1 MKFYPEGHLIDKAEN
16 KASMQTP
23 AALSD
28 AMRDG
33 KILEARSIICDNE
46 HNLIV
51 DLKCM
56 RGIIPREEGALG
68 IREGTVRDIAIIS
81 RVNKP
86 VCFIITDFIRDAFG
100 RITAVLSRRKAQER
114 CMAEYIAGLTCGDVI
129 PVRITHLEPFGA
141 FADIGCG
148 IVSLLP
154 IDAISVSRIDH
165 PKERFTVGMDIRAV
179 VRMKDENR
187 ITLSHR
193 ELLGTWTENAE
204 RFRVGE
210 TVAGIV
216 RSVESYGIFVEL
228 TPNLAGL
235 AELKENVH
243 AGQQAS
249 VFIKS
254 ILPNRMKVKLVLVE
268 CFDYTYKPEP
278 TILISSR
285 ILRPSAQSTLR
296 RCLRD
301 LGQQKAVCTDIFL
314 PGRPPFYVPL
324 KDICLNGCDYFASL
338 SLDFS
343 SPLFFA
349 LSSMTYLPSLK
360 SQTYEPPAFI
370 LPSSISSEI
379 GSSIL
384 LRIALRSG
392 LAP

>member
-86 VCFIITDFIRDAFG
+86 VCFI
-100 RITAVLSRRKAQER
+100 
-114 CMAEYIAGLTCGDVI
+114 
-129 PVRITHLEPFGA
+129 ITHLEPFGA

-278 TILISSR
+278 PVYFFQGDHIDKFTYS
-285 ILRPSAQSTLR
+285 
-296 RCLRD
+296 
-301 LGQQKAVCTDIFL
+301 
-314 PGRPPFYVPL
+314 PPECAKHIETV
-324 KDICLNGCDYFASL
+324 FA
-338 SLDFS
+338 
-343 SPLFFA
+343 
-349 LSSMTYLPSLK
+349 
-360 SQTYEPPAFI
+360 
-370 LPSSISSEI
+370 
-379 GSSIL
+379 
-384 LRIALRSG
+384 
-392 LAP
+392 

>member
-204 RFRVGE
+204 RFRIGE

-216 RSVESYGIFVEL
+216 RSVESYGIL
-228 TPNLAGL
+228 W
-235 AELKENVH
+235 
-243 AGQQAS
+243 S
-249 VFIKS
+249 
-254 ILPNRMKVKLVLVE
+254 
-268 CFDYTYKPEP
+268 
-278 TILISSR
+278 
-285 ILRPSAQSTLR
+285 
-296 RCLRD
+296 
-301 LGQQKAVCTDIFL
+301 
-314 PGRPPFYVPL
+314 
-324 KDICLNGCDYFASL
+324 
-338 SLDFS
+338 
-343 SPLFFA
+343 
-349 LSSMTYLPSLK
+349 
-360 SQTYEPPAFI
+360 
-370 LPSSISSEI
+370 
-379 GSSIL
+379 
-384 LRIALRSG
+384 
-392 LAP
+392 

>member
-56 RGIIPREEGALG
+56 
-68 IREGTVRDIAIIS
+68 RDIAIIS

-179 VRMKDENR
+179 VRMKDENHR

-278 TILISSR
+278 PVYFFQGDHIDKFTYS
-285 ILRPSAQSTLR
+285 
-296 RCLRD
+296 
-301 LGQQKAVCTDIFL
+301 
-314 PGRPPFYVPL
+314 PPECAKHIETV
-324 KDICLNGCDYFASL
+324 FA
-338 SLDFS
+338 
-343 SPLFFA
+343 
-349 LSSMTYLPSLK
+349 
-360 SQTYEPPAFI
+360 
-370 LPSSISSEI
+370 
-379 GSSIL
+379 
-384 LRIALRSG
+384 
-392 LAP
+392 

>member
-1 MKFYPEGHLIDKAEN
+1 MKFYPEGHLIDRAEN
-16 KASMQTP
+16 QAAMLNA

-28 AMRDG
+28 AMRDAR
-33 KILEARSIICDNE
+33 ILEARSIICDNE

-86 VCFIITDFIRDAFG
+86 VCFVVTDFIRDAAG

-114 CMAEYIAGLTCGDVI
+114 CLAQYISGLTRGDVI
-129 PVRITHLEPFGA
+129 DVCITHLEPFGA

-165 PKERFTVGMDIRAV
+165 PRERFTVGMDIRAV
-179 VRMKDENR
+179 IRAKEENR
-187 ITLSHR
+187 ITLSHK
-193 ELLGTWTENAE
+193 ELLGTWTQNAE
-204 RFRVGE
+204 RFRTGE

-216 RSVESYGIFVEL
+216 RSVESYGIFIEL

-235 AELKENVH
+235 AELRENVR

-254 ILPNRMKVKLVLVE
+254 ILPSRMKVKLVIVE
-268 CFDYTYKPEP
+268 CFDYDYKPEP
-278 TILISSR
+278 PAYFFTGSHMDSFIYS
-285 ILRPSAQSTLR
+285 
-296 RCLRD
+296 
-301 LGQQKAVCTDIFL
+301 
-314 PGRPPFYVPL
+314 PPE
-324 KDICLNGCDYFASL
+324 CDKHIETRF
-338 SLDFS
+338 
-343 SPLFFA
+343 
-349 LSSMTYLPSLK
+349 
-360 SQTYEPPAFI
+360 Q
-370 LPSSISSEI
+370 
-379 GSSIL
+379 
-384 LRIALRSG
+384 
-392 LAP
+392 

>member
-1 MKFYPEGHLIDKAEN
+1 MKFYPEGHLIDRAEN
-16 KASMQTP
+16 KAAMLNA

-33 KILEARSIICDNE
+33 RILEARSVICDNE

-86 VCFIITDFIRDAFG
+86 VCFIITDFIRDAYG

-114 CMAEYIAGLTCGDVI
+114 CIEQYISGLVRGDVI
-129 PVRITHLEPFGA
+129 DVRITHLEPFGA

-165 PKERFTVGMDIRAV
+165 PRERLSVGMDIRAV
-179 VRMKDENR
+179 IRAKDENR
-187 ITLSHR
+187 ITLSHK
-193 ELLGTWTENAE
+193 ELLGTWKQNAE

-216 RSVESYGIFVEL
+216 RSVEAYGIFVEL

-235 AELKENVH
+235 AELKENVQP
-243 AGQQAS
+243 GQQAS

-254 ILPNRMKVKLVLVE
+254 ILPNRMKVKLVIVE
-268 CFDYTYKPEP
+268 CFDYAYKPEP
-278 TILISSR
+278 PVYYFEGSHMDRFIYS
-285 ILRPSAQSTLR
+285 
-296 RCLRD
+296 
-301 LGQQKAVCTDIFL
+301 
-314 PGRPPFYVPL
+314 PPECEKHIETV
-324 KDICLNGCDYFASL
+324 
-338 SLDFS
+338 FS
-343 SPLFFA
+343 
-349 LSSMTYLPSLK
+349 
-360 SQTYEPPAFI
+360 
-370 LPSSISSEI
+370 
-379 GSSIL
+379 
-384 LRIALRSG
+384 
-392 LAP
+392 

>member
-193 ELLGTWTENAE
+193 ELLGTWDGKRGALSCRRDGRRYRAQRGKLRHFCGADPKPCRTCRAE
-204 RFRVGE
+204 RKCPCR
-210 TVAGIV
+210 T
-216 RSVESYGIFVEL
+216 
-228 TPNLAGL
+228 
-235 AELKENVH
+235 
-243 AGQQAS
+243 AGQRVHQKYSA
-249 VFIKS
+249 
-254 ILPNRMKVKLVLVE
+254 
-268 CFDYTYKPEP
+268 EP
-278 TILISSR
+278 HEGEARACGML
-285 ILRPSAQSTLR
+285 
-296 RCLRD
+296 
-301 LGQQKAVCTDIFL
+301 
-314 PGRPPFYVPL
+314 
-324 KDICLNGCDYFASL
+324 
-338 SLDFS
+338 
-343 SPLFFA
+343 
-349 LSSMTYLPSLK
+349 
-360 SQTYEPPAFI
+360 
-370 LPSSISSEI
+370 
-379 GSSIL
+379 
-384 LRIALRSG
+384 
-392 LAP
+392 

>member
-100 RITAVLSRRKAQER
+100 RIKAVLSRRKAQER

-193 ELLGTWTENAE
+193 ELLGTWAQNAAL
-204 RFRVGE
+204 FSVGE
-210 TVAGIV
+210 TVRGVV
-216 RSVESYGIFVEL
+216 RSIEPYGVFIEL
-228 TPNLAGL
+228 TPNLSGL
-235 AELKENVH
+235 AEPRADLRPGMAV
-243 AGQQAS
+243 S
-249 VFIKS
+249 VYIKS
-254 ILPNRMKVKLVLVE
+254 ILPQRMKVKLTVIDVLAPYDAPTPPRYFITE
-268 CFDYTYKPEP
+268 GHIDEWTYTP
-278 TILISSR
+278 
-285 ILRPSAQSTLR
+285 
-296 RCLRD
+296 
-301 LGQQKAVCTDIFL
+301 V
-314 PGRPPFYVPL
+314 
-324 KDICLNGCDYFASL
+324 GCDKKPVKTVF
-338 SLDFS
+338 
-343 SPLFFA
+343 
-349 LSSMTYLPSLK
+349 
-360 SQTYEPPAFI
+360 E
-370 LPSSISSEI
+370 
-379 GSSIL
+379 
-384 LRIALRSG
+384 
-392 LAP
+392 